1 VPRAEIDPLYFNTSY
16 YVYPG
21 GSVAAE
27 TYRTISAAMAEAG
40 MAGLGRLTL
49 GRRERMVLVEPRGQG
64 LTLITL
70 RAAEE
75 VRAAEF
81 DGFTGELDAEAI
93 AIAGMIIKRKPGSF
107 DPATFRDRYQEALRE
122 LIEAKIK
129 GLPVKARP
137 EVRPAAVFDLMAAL
151 KQSLAQ
157 ETGEAAPSRPKR
169 RAAADRR
176 QRSLLLPVSGKGGKE
191 PARTA
196 TEPPSRR
203 RSGGRGR

>member
-1 VPRAEIDPLYFNTSY
+1 
-16 YVYPG
+16 
-21 GSVAAE
+21 
-27 TYRTISAAMAEAG
+27 MAEAG

-93 AIAGMIIKRKPGSF
+93 AIAGMIMKRKPGSF

-129 GLPVKARP
+129 GLPVK
-137 EVRPAAVFDLMAAL
+137 
-151 KQSLAQ
+151 
-157 ETGEAAPSRPKR
+157 GAPRCG
-169 RAAADRR
+169 R
-176 QRSLLLPVSGKGGKE
+176 QPCS
-191 PARTA
+191 T
-196 TEPPSRR
+196 
-203 RSGGRGR
+203 